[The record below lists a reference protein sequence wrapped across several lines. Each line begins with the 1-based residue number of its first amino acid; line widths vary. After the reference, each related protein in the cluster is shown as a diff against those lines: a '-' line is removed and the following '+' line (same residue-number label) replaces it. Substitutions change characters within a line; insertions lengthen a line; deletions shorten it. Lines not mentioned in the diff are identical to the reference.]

1 MPVHKIQGG
10 YQYGNAGKKYYG
22 KDAKKKAKLQ
32 ELAIRL
38 SGYKD
43 DDEKKRRYLKHEA
56 DSESI
61 GREFVSEFFGDDHL
75 AHHGVLGQKWGG

>member
-10 YQYGNAGKKYYG
+10 YQYGNTGKKYYG

-38 SGYKD
+38 SGYKE
-43 DDEKKRRYLKHEA
+43 DDEKKKRRYLKHEA

-61 GREFVSEFFGDDHL
+61 GREFVDLILKG
-75 AHHGVLGQKWGG
+75 GQQ